1 MKRGKCRKATKGA
14 RPPRRRR
21 WQTKSDGKGAAAAE
35 VKWLDGMKMKV
46 KTIEIGN
53 EKTTTL
59 ADFFKI
65 RPLSSFARIARK
77 IHSPQ
82 RGEATP
88 TSGTTFHKEILCC
101 VKISNNCSDLNI

>member
-1 MKRGKCRKATKGA
+1 
-14 RPPRRRR
+14 
-21 WQTKSDGKGAAAAE
+21 
-35 VKWLDGMKMKV
+35 MKV
-46 KTIEIGN
+46 KTIEVGN

-77 IHSPQ
+77 IHSPR

-88 TSGTTFHKEILCC
+88 TSGNTFHKEILCR
-101 VKISNNCSDLNI
+101 VKNSNDCSDLNI